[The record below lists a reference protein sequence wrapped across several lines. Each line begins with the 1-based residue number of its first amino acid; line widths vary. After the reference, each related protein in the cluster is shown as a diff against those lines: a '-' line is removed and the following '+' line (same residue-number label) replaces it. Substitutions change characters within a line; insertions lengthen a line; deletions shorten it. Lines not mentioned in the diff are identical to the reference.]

1 MRRAFLLTALLC
13 AAPLLLAQ
21 TESLLREQRRAHPED
36 FQANHNFGEFYIQ
49 QHRLPQA
56 IPFLEKAYQLD
67 PSQYANGYDLAL
79 AYLQSAKPAKCRAII
94 NALLKRADNA
104 ELHNLLADVEEAEGH
119 VDAAAHQYEVAA
131 RMDPSE
137 KHLFDLGSDL
147 TLHGGFDPAL
157 KVFQF
162 AAGRYP
168 QSARLRVGL
177 GVVYYSLGQYD
188 EALEALCRAVDLDPA
203 DTKALDFLGKMHA
216 ISPQYADAVTQRLAH
231 FAEVYPGNA
240 AASYYYALSLRKR
253 TLGASA
259 KDDSL
264 RAEKYLLRSV
274 RLAPAFAEAHFELAL
289 LYEEQGQWADALS
302 HFEHAVR
309 LRPGLAKAHYH
320 LARLYRK
327 DGRMVLAQKE
337 LRAFEALKAKP

>member
-1 MRRAFLLTALLC
+1 MRRAFRLAALLC
-13 AAPLLLAQ
+13 AAPLLIAQ
-21 TESLLREQRRAHPED
+21 TESLLRQQLRAHPDD
-36 FQANHNFGEFYIQ
+36 FRANHNFGEFYIQ

-79 AYLQSAKPAKCRAII
+79 AYWQSARPAKSREVI
-94 NALLKRADNA
+94 NALLKRQDKA

-119 VDAAAHQYEVAA
+119 VDEAARQYEVAA
-131 RMDPSE
+131 RMDSSE

-147 TLHGGFDPAL
+147 TLHRGFEPAL

-168 QSARLRVGL
+168 HSARLRVGL
-177 GVVYYSLGQYD
+177 GVAYYSLGQYD
-188 EALEALCRAVDLDPA
+188 EAVEALCQAVDLDPA

-231 FAEVYPGNA
+231 FAEVYPDNA
-240 AASYYYALSLRKR
+240 AASYYYALSLRQR
-253 TLGASA
+253 AVSVSTQADA
-259 KDDSL
+259 A

-289 LYEEQGQWADALS
+289 LYEERGQLALALS
-302 HFEHAVR
+302 HFEQAVR

-327 DGRMVLAQKE
+327 DGRTALAQKE
-337 LRAFEALKAKP
+337 FRAFEALKTK